1 MRYIT
6 FFAALILMLS
16 FIGCA
21 DEMPQ
26 VDGELEQDDYPPTY
40 QDDVID
46 TTLYEL
52 SSVGSY
58 SRNMLNMPGM
68 LLVTDQKRGATLYYI
83 NKATGKG
90 HIFCFDPLCDHLNCP
105 ASQIMMTLKCGY
117 HPEDNALYYS
127 IGRATRMGT
136 ELYRLDLAT
145 FESEVV
151 WESDGNLLDPGFEVY
166 GDYLLFGVQRTEGG
180 CDFYKLDVASRT
192 VSPIQPPAGK
202 VLQSVWVRGGKLY
215 AMFMDGPIHYRVDI
229 SSGMYTEVD
238 SPIRGGFYDDTIQ
251 VGNIMGEQEI
261 RGLAYGNIVGFE
273 SYTAATSERRQIYK
287 GEVPL
292 YPKGFD
298 GEYVYYTEYEKKGDS
313 YVENP
318 MLYRVSI
325 QTGEVQELCE
335 IEGYLMEV
343 IKFEDTVYYC
353 HKVYVDSSPQFLYGR
368 LIEDEYGFTAEDF
381 EIEYP

>member
-1 MRYIT
+1 MRIKKVHWLAICLLCVAMA
-6 FFAALILMLS
+6 FSAIS
-16 FIGCA
+16 CA
-21 DEMPQ
+21 DEMPEMENSYLDEGDFG
-26 VDGELEQDDYPPTY
+26 VY
-40 QDDVID
+40 QEDVID

-58 SRNMLNMPGM
+58 SRNMLNLPGM
-68 LLVTDQKRGATLYYI
+68 LLITDQEKGATLYYI

-136 ELYRLDLAT
+136 ELYRLDLET

-180 CDFYKLDVASRT
+180 RDFLKLDIES
-192 VSPIQPPAGK
+192 GK
-202 VLQSVWVRGGKLY
+202 VLPIEPLPGKVFQSLAVVGEIAY
-215 AMFMDGPIHYRVDI
+215 ATFTDGSTRYRLDA
-229 SSGMYTEVD
+229 SLNRYTEVD
-238 SPIRGGFYDDTIQ
+238 MPVRGTYFDDNIRIGKL
-251 VGNIMGEQEI
+251 MGEEEI

-273 SYTAATSERRQIYK
+273 AYEMQTGKRWQVYK

-292 YPKGFD
+292 YHKGFD

-353 HKVYVDSSPQFLYGR
+353 HNVYVDSSPQFL
-368 LIEDEYGFTAEDF
+368 
-381 EIEYP
+381 

>member
-1 MRYIT
+1 
-6 FFAALILMLS
+6 
-16 FIGCA
+16 
-21 DEMPQ
+21 
-26 VDGELEQDDYPPTY
+26 
-40 QDDVID
+40 VID

-68 LLVTDQKRGATLYYI
+68 LLITDQEKGATLYYI

-105 ASQIMMTLKCGY
+105 ASQIMLTRKCGY
-117 HPEDNALYYS
+117 HPKDNALYYS
-127 IGRATRMGT
+127 IGKATRMGT
-136 ELYRLDLAT
+136 EVYRLDLET
-145 FESEVV
+145 FESEVI
-151 WESDGNLLDPGFEVY
+151 WKSDGNLLKHGFDVF
-166 GDYLLFGVQRTEGG
+166 GDYLVFMVMRTEGG
-180 CDFYKLDVASRT
+180 YDVMRLDIKNGDVIPVQPPSGKIFQSFTVINGKAYATFTDEPTYYCLDVSLSHYTAIE
-192 VSPIQPPAGK
+192 VP
-202 VLQSVWVRGGKLY
+202 VRGTYFDDKVRIGKL
-215 AMFMDGPIHYRVDI
+215 
-229 SSGMYTEVD
+229 
-238 SPIRGGFYDDTIQ
+238 
-251 VGNIMGEQEI
+251 MGEEEI

-273 SYTAATSERRQIYK
+273 AYEMQTGKRWQVYK

-292 YPKGFD
+292 YHKGFD

-325 QTGEVQELCE
+325 QTGEVQEICE

-381 EIEYP
+381 EIEHP